1 MPLGLSSDGS
11 SSSRRRRRK
20 LLLKPDFLTLL
31 FLVPLI
37 VAVSASTLLPDPLA
51 PLRGLASKGDNGSG

>member
-1 MPLGLSSDGS
+1 MPLDN

-51 PLRGLASKGDNGSG
+51 PLRGLAKSDNGNG